1 MNKKQKEEIDNLFVD
16 KPTKTLKEMIINIV
30 SDNID
35 EINTFIST
43 ITNRYK
49 NIGDHPMITV
59 ISCEKYDELYI
70 FMLMHDINIETLD
83 FKYDKIIINTNI
95 TENCYNESK
104 YMNDLYDIMI
114 EVWKKFV
121 LYR

>member
-1 MNKKQKEEIDNLFVD
+1 MSDINESDVSSVSSSPINYQTYKN
-16 KPTKTLKEMIINIV
+16 PTYVFDT
-30 SDNID
+30 ID

-70 FMLMHDINIETLD
+70 FMLMHDINVETLD